1 MTLPE
6 FTDPRPLVAFL
17 VKLAQEDVPVGRI
30 EEILEEL
37 DLAEPPFVFENGY
50 LGQWAADAADRLEL
64 EVEENA
70 PIELEP
76 AGLEEG

>member
-17 VKLAQEDVPVGRI
+17 VKIAQEDVTVGRI

-37 DLAEPPFVFENGY
+37 ELAEPPFVFENGF
-50 LGQWAADAADRLEL
+50 LGQWAADAADRLEPFVDL
-64 EVEENA
+64 DDERPPHVEE
-70 PIELEP
+70 
-76 AGLEEG
+76 G